1 MIKVTMVDK
10 SAEATFVVSEM
21 SEAWVLIAPG
31 LLPGTEANI
40 HAESME
46 TGEVLFLFQ
55 DGAIKHMEAEALT
68 GFLDMVYEVNPLLA
82 MAMALDLLATMEAA
96 GLGE

>member
-10 SAEATFVVSEM
+10 SAELTAVVNNM
-21 SEAWVLIAPG
+21 SEVWTLIAPS

-55 DGAIKHMEAEALT
+55 DGAIRHMEAEALT
-68 GFLDMVYEVNPLLA
+68 GFLDMVYEISPILA
-82 MAMALDLLATMEAA
+82 MGMAIEILEILS
-96 GLGE
+96 

>member
-10 SAEATFVVSEM
+10 SAELTAVVNNM
-21 SEAWVLIAPG
+21 SEVWTLIAPS

-55 DGAIKHMEAEALT
+55 DGAIRHMEAEALT
-68 GFLDMVYEVNPLLA
+68 GFLDMVYEVNPMLA
-82 MAMALDLLATMEAA
+82 MVMAIDLLEA
-96 GLGE
+96 LS